1 MDVTLYDT
9 TLRDG
14 TQREGLSLSA
24 EDKVKIARR
33 LDALGVSYIEGGWPG
48 SNPKDA
54 EFFRRMERVPLRQ
67 AKLAAFGM
75 TRRAGSRCADDA
87 NCRALVDAGTPV
99 VTLVGK
105 SSTLHVD
112 RVLRTSR
119 DENLRMIAET
129 VAHFKRLGK
138 EVIYDAEHFARGAPT
153 ALPRARRRAPRGLPS
168 SDRGRAPRHRTEAAR
183 RDRVGARRRALE
195 HGRVLGEHHRGQLA
209 GPARCARAGLVAPGL
224 IVVGHAHG
232 NRDLVLLAVERRQRR
247 PIVAYFGP
255 HDGIRPRADVQRRRA
270 TA

>member
-1 MDVTLYDT
+1 MNPILYDT

-24 EDKVKIARR
+24 EDKVRIACR
-33 LDALGVSYIEGGWPG
+33 LDTLGIGYIEGGWPG

-54 EFFRRMERVPLRQ
+54 EFFRRIADVSLHQ
-67 AKLAAFGM
+67 AKIAAFGM
-75 TRRAGSRCADDA
+75 TRHAGGDCADDG
-87 NCRALVDAGTPV
+87 NCRALVEAGTPV

-129 VAHFKRLGK
+129 VARFKRLGK
-138 EVIYDAEHFARGAPT
+138 EVIYDAEHFARGA
-153 ALPRARRRAPRGLPS
+153 
-168 SDRGRAPRHRTEAAR
+168 
-183 RDRVGARRRALE
+183 
-195 HGRVLGEHHRGQLA
+195 
-209 GPARCARAGLVAPGL
+209 RAGLVAPGL

-232 NRDLVLLAVERRQRR
+232 DRDLVLLAVERRQRR

>member
-33 LDALGVSYIEGGWPG
+33 L
-48 SNPKDA
+48 
-54 EFFRRMERVPLRQ
+54 
-67 AKLAAFGM
+67 
-75 TRRAGSRCADDA
+75 
-87 NCRALVDAGTPV
+87 
-99 VTLVGK
+99 
-105 SSTLHVD
+105 
-112 RVLRTSR
+112 
-119 DENLRMIAET
+119 
-129 VAHFKRLGK
+129 
-138 EVIYDAEHFARGAPT
+138 
-153 ALPRARRRAPRGLPS
+153 
-168 SDRGRAPRHRTEAAR
+168 
-183 RDRVGARRRALE
+183 E
-195 HGRVLGEHHRGQLA
+195 HGRLLGELHRGQLA

>member
-9 TLRDG
+9 TLREG

-105 SSTLHVD
+105 RRNTSSTATASI
-112 RVLRTSR
+112 RATRWPPSSR
-119 DENLRMIAET
+119 PPT
-129 VAHFKRLGK
+129 P
-138 EVIYDAEHFARGAPT
+138 APT
-153 ALPRARRRAPRGLPS
+153 ASSCATPTAARCPPMWKRACGRYVTGRARRWAFTPTTTAGWRSPTRSPR
-168 SDRGRAPRHRTEAAR
+168 
-183 RDRVGARRRALE
+183 
-195 HGRVLGEHHRGQLA
+195 
-209 GPARCARAGLVAPGL
+209 
-224 IVVGHAHG
+224 
-232 NRDLVLLAVERRQRR
+232 
-247 PIVAYFGP
+247 
-255 HDGIRPRADVQRRRA
+255 
-270 TA
+270 